1 MAPDTMTRPTTNRP
15 TTTARTV
22 GTVGLWT
29 TTLLVLGN
37 LLHPFDG
44 STALYADITAFA
56 GKAEGALWIGV
67 HLGVA
72 VLMLVV
78 PWLVQ
83 AWASASDVT
92 RTRLVGRLAF
102 ATSLVGTAIGT
113 IHLAGVDGAALGS
126 FADLLDPAD
135 PVTATAGAVLLRLHL
150 ATFLSWVLAFW
161 MATQALLGV
170 AVILDGRRRWLGGLL
185 LIGSALAAGSV
196 IVTAVEGQLTTL
208 SEPLLFRT
216 STLPFTVW
224 LFAASMD
231 LRDHGRTGRPE
242 PELAP

>member
-1 MAPDTMTRPTTNRP
+1 MATDTMTAATLGRPTA
-15 TTTARTV
+15 TTRTV
-22 GTVGLWT
+22 GTVGLWAAV
-29 TTLLVLGN
+29 LLVLGN

-56 GKAEGALWIGV
+56 SKAEGVLWVGV

-72 VLMLVV
+72 VLLLVV

-83 AWASASDVT
+83 AWASSSDVP

-113 IHLAGVDGAALGS
+113 VHLAGVDGAALGS
-126 FADLLDPAD
+126 YATVLDPAD
-135 PVTATAGAVLLRLHL
+135 PVTITAGAVLLRVHL
-150 ATFLSWVLAFW
+150 ATFLSWVLTFW

-170 AVILDGRRRWLGGLL
+170 AAILDGRRRWLGCLL
-185 LIGSALAAGSV
+185 LVGAALAAGST

-216 STLPFTVW
+216 STLPLTVW

-231 LRDHGRTGRPE
+231 LRTGQGT
-242 PELAP
+242 A